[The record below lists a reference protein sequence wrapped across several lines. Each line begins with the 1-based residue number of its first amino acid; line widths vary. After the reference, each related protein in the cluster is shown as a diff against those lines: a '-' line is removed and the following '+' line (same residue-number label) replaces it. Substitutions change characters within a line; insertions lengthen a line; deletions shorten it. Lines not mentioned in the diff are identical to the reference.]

1 MNILI
6 SISIRKTLVYDSF
19 ACLLNNKV
27 FSLFLVCMRNHWCI
41 QNMYGYTAATLP
53 TKSHQSPHAN
63 QWRRKLVKWASYNS
77 QICITEN
84 LPAGVNFS
92 LTGNL
97 LVHKALHTHTILSS
111 KYTCKQKEEMEQIVC
126 HELSPLYLGQ
136 WELHFHSTWKL
147 LYFILDFSFIS
158 YFHS

>member
-1 MNILI
+1 MDILQPHSLRNPINHHMQI
-6 SISIRKTLVYDSF
+6 SEEE
-19 ACLLNNKV
+19 
-27 FSLFLVCMRNHWCI
+27 
-41 QNMYGYTAATLP
+41 
-53 TKSHQSPHAN
+53 
-63 QWRRKLVKWASYNS
+63 KLVKWASYNS

-126 HELSPLYLGQ
+126 HELSPQYLGQ
-136 WELHFHSTWKL
+136 WELHFHST
-147 LYFILDFSFIS
+147 
-158 YFHS
+158 